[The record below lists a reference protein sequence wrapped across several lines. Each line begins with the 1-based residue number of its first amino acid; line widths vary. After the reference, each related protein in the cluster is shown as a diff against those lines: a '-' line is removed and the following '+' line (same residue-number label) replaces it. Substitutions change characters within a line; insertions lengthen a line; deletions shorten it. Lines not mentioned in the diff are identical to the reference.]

1 MAFYFLKILLY
12 TQLKS
17 IQSHNISTILAH
29 GDASKKYEINNHE
42 MTLVTAAMT
51 LIIFIEKNDFQSN
64 FQILVAIISTLYF
77 SVFAYGAFIIIQQ
90 FESVFDSFESELPI
104 QTSLLIGSYRY
115 WGILGLISAFILFK
129 VSKCKSSKSMN
140 VLIWLAVLSLLLI
153 AFSIWGIYSPVLEG
167 NGQT

>member
-1 MAFYFLKILLY
+1 VAFYFLKILLY

-64 FQILVAIISTLYF
+64 FQILAGSTKNAQISSIQNIFMETAMRILVSIKNEILIISPCLL
-77 SVFAYGAFIIIQQ
+77 VAF
-90 FESVFDSFESELPI
+90 D
-104 QTSLLIGSYRY
+104 
-115 WGILGLISAFILFK
+115 IS
-129 VSKCKSSKSMN
+129 
-140 VLIWLAVLSLLLI
+140 
-153 AFSIWGIYSPVLEG
+153 
-167 NGQT
+167 